1 MQEWITAQAGRLLRL
16 TAWDLNLKRVRLGVI
31 PPIYPAFT
39 IQFAEHSAEQGL
51 HHVKI
56 LGKNRFWPVSLLAA
70 GVLMMSGCET
80 TAVSNGR
87 KPAEAMMF
95 RREER
100 TKAPP
105 SADVPRMEAWRD
117 AEALSAREEGPSSAV
132 GSGES
137 MAPVFGGNTLLVLSR
152 I

>member
-1 MQEWITAQAGRLLRL
+1 
-16 TAWDLNLKRVRLGVI
+16 
-31 PPIYPAFT
+31 
-39 IQFAEHSAEQGL
+39 
-51 HHVKI
+51 
-56 LGKNRFWPVSLLAA
+56 
-70 GVLMMSGCET
+70 
-80 TAVSNGR
+80 
-87 KPAEAMMF
+87 MF

-117 AEALSAREEGPSSAV
+117 AEALSAREEGRSSAV

-152 I
+152 IEFTELSPGMRVAYCNQQGRQVVHQLLEATPSGWKVQGVNNAVEDRERVTRQNLIGVVYVSLYSDLDDSDGSAR